1 MSPVCGIFST
11 IFDQLTEP
19 SPVTDRE
26 HGGVGRV
33 EDRQDIVIMG
43 LLPTGGDLRGCRLH
57 GAGFTGLGVPWCME
71 YGAVVKDE
79 WCRVHQ
85 RRLHL

>member
-1 MSPVCGIFST
+1 MLVFST

-26 HGGVGRV
+26 HGGVGCV
-33 EDRQDIVIMG
+33 EDSEDVVIVR

-57 GAGFTGLGVPWCME
+57 GAGFTGLGPLGPLGVPWCME
-71 YGAVVKDE
+71 YGAVVKDA
-79 WCRVHQ
+79 WCSSQ
-85 RRLHL
+85 G